1 MKEDEWMKRSF
12 GSQAG
17 VAFKKPHVDDA
28 GSQDTGEVPLS
39 DEIVEII
46 ETQPSIEELLDQKRT
61 SLLEK
66 YESILLDSTPTQEAY
81 DLDIS
86 QNVCASYLST
96 FMNFDKDEVMFHTF
110 QNENKI
116 GVKILS
122 LHAQSNRFESAAEK
136 IIPVITNGKEIK
148 FKVIPTD
155 VDQESLEFEFEN
167 PPTPEELKSVFG
179 RLAFIYHVMTD
190 GIIKRKQVADI
201 VMNLRRG
208 QDIVRIL
215 IDYLVSLRDLNKL
228 QALDETL
235 PDIIS
240 QKLNGDYSS
249 QALPGFERL
258 PTLEVARLKFI
269 SSSSQTVYL
278 RDFSRVFGE
287 VTFQYGIAPDEI
299 NISTIF
305 RYSGTDFSRSNLLN
319 PNFNDGVMRV
329 FSILNLDVINK
340 FQNKFQ
346 FKRLENI
353 ATDQQDPSKKTMVL
367 VLKYPEECS
376 QDDLKNMFT
385 RSVWLRKIGAK
396 PPGRGC
402 GRAGLIIKCIND
414 LKLGENLVT
423 NIEVELRL
431 PHAEQFQQFPQ
442 IEIKGAINDQSLS
455 TSFEEVQSGVVQT
468 IAAQDHQ
475 SPYSLSQDETSFFLA
490 PGSSEAVQRSG
501 LFPVQNVEEDFPR
514 LEDEENF
521 LHFLPPIYGRG
532 KDNGN

>member
-17 VAFKKPHVDDA
+17 VAFKKPHVDAA

-240 QKLNGDYSS
+240 Q
-249 QALPGFERL
+249 
-258 PTLEVARLKFI
+258 
-269 SSSSQTVYL
+269 
-278 RDFSRVFGE
+278 
-287 VTFQYGIAPDEI
+287 
-299 NISTIF
+299 
-305 RYSGTDFSRSNLLN
+305 
-319 PNFNDGVMRV
+319 
-329 FSILNLDVINK
+329 
-340 FQNKFQ
+340 
-346 FKRLENI
+346 
-353 ATDQQDPSKKTMVL
+353 
-367 VLKYPEECS
+367 
-376 QDDLKNMFT
+376 
-385 RSVWLRKIGAK
+385 
-396 PPGRGC
+396 
-402 GRAGLIIKCIND
+402 
-414 LKLGENLVT
+414 
-423 NIEVELRL
+423 
-431 PHAEQFQQFPQ
+431 
-442 IEIKGAINDQSLS
+442 
-455 TSFEEVQSGVVQT
+455 
-468 IAAQDHQ
+468 
-475 SPYSLSQDETSFFLA
+475 
-490 PGSSEAVQRSG
+490 
-501 LFPVQNVEEDFPR
+501 
-514 LEDEENF
+514 
-521 LHFLPPIYGRG
+521 
-532 KDNGN
+532 